1 VRWLPSSGNSAGGSR
16 PIPAPCRRPR
26 VFTSSW
32 GQLESGGSNIG
43 DLAIFS
49 AQVRQLG
56 GEFELG
62 VLSAD
67 PAATAERFGVRGFS
81 LSCGRAAAFFRGV
94 LWADAVIVGGGEL
107 VQDRSSLLYTPFN
120 LLPLRFAWWLRKP
133 SFVWGA
139 GIGQGAELA
148 PWTPG
153 QLRRWMGRSRGVT
166 VRDRPSR
173 EVLLDQGLN
182 PARVVHTADSAFAL
196 TDLYEPGPRMTDVL
210 GAAPRDVSN
219 RRGSL
224 LPLEIRRKLGIAGRP
239 GRDPDPGQWAKV
251 LDRHLG
257 AHGGRVRMFAFHTG
271 PLSSSDDSSCARVA
285 SLMENSS
292 RVDLV
297 GVTDLESFMGALS
310 GCRTILTAPLH
321 GAILGVIA
329 GSLPVA
335 VPYSSKNSR
344 FMSEAGLGDLV
355 VKKEEGD
362 WSEDAS
368 ARLDRAWV
376 EASGI
381 WEGLR
386 DRRLEMAA
394 KSALNPVLFKRMAL
408 GQI

>member
-1 VRWLPSSGNSAGGSR
+1 
-16 PIPAPCRRPR
+16 
-26 VFTSSW
+26 
-32 GQLESGGSNIG
+32 
-43 DLAIFS
+43 
-49 AQVRQLG
+49 
-56 GEFELG
+56 
-62 VLSAD
+62 
-67 PAATAERFGVRGFS
+67 
-81 LSCGRAAAFFRGV
+81 
-94 LWADAVIVGGGEL
+94 
-107 VQDRSSLLYTPFN
+107 
-120 LLPLRFAWWLRKP
+120 
-133 SFVWGA
+133 
-139 GIGQGAELA
+139 
-148 PWTPG
+148 
-153 QLRRWMGRSRGVT
+153 
-166 VRDRPSR
+166 
-173 EVLLDQGLN
+173 
-182 PARVVHTADSAFAL
+182 
-196 TDLYEPGPRMTDVL
+196 
-210 GAAPRDVSN
+210 
-219 RRGSL
+219 
-224 LPLEIRRKLGIAGRP
+224 
-239 GRDPDPGQWAKV
+239 
-251 LDRHLG
+251 
-257 AHGGRVRMFAFHTG
+257 MFAFHTG